1 MVRGMLPD
9 KIDNGH
15 LCPACIVQIRE
26 TVGETGTEMQDGAR
40 RLFRHARITV
50 RSSSHNSFEEAEHA
64 AHFRQP
70 VERSNQMNLRSA
82 RVCKTGVNTAG
93 GQRAN

>member
-1 MVRGMLPD
+1 MLSD
-9 KIDNGH
+9 EVDDGH
-15 LCPACIVQIRE
+15 LCPASIVQIRE
-26 TVGETGTEMQDGAR
+26 TVGETGTEMQESAR
-40 RLFRHARITV
+40 RLFRHARIAV

-70 VERSNQMNLRSA
+70 VERSDQMNLRSA
-82 RVCKTGVNTAG
+82 RVCKTRVNTAG

>member
-1 MVRGMLPD
+1 MLPD
-9 KIDNGH
+9 EIDDGH
-15 LCPACIVQIRE
+15 LRPASIVQIRE
-26 TVGETGTEMQDGAR
+26 TVGETGTEMQDGAC

-50 RSSSHNSFEEAEHA
+50 RSSSRNSFEKAEHA
-64 AHFRQP
+64 AHFGQP
-70 VERSNQMNLRSA
+70 VERSDQMNLRST